1 LVLAVKNI
9 GISKLTRLISLTLKA
24 T

>member
-1 LVLAVKNI
+1 VLAVKNI